1 MDMRVPPTEPMEAAA
16 TLAAGKARPY
26 PWRLGIAISLILGLT
41 ATAWWFWRGPSITAV
56 RATRGAAAEI
66 VYATGSVKPETW
78 SRSTPLVRGRI
89 VERCRCEGK
98 AVKSGDL
105 LARLDDKE
113 ASATLND
120 LRALEDFQHRKFDR
134 QAQLL
139 ARGASTFFR
148 IDPSEVVMDPDP
160 ADDARRQRAPLIPS
174 RVKYDRAFF

>member
-1 MDMRVPPTEPMEAAA
+1 VV
-16 TLAAGKARPY
+16 G
-26 PWRLGIAISLILGLT
+26 
-41 ATAWWFWRGPSITAV
+41 
-56 RATRGAAAEI
+56 
-66 VYATGSVKPETW
+66 
-78 SRSTPLVRGRI
+78 STPLVRGRI